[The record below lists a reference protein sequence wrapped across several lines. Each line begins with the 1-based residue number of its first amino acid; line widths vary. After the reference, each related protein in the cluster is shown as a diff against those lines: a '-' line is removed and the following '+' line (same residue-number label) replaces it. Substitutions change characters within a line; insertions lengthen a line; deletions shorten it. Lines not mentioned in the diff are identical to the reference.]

1 MKGLITMV
9 YRQVKRFVN
18 ARSRLVMSIVQP
30 IIWFVFF
37 GMGWSRAFSFPGA
50 RQMFG
55 GLDYLSYLASGMVA
69 MTILTGSFM
78 SGLSVIWDKQFGFL
92 KETLVAPASR
102 KEVIIGRALGDS
114 LVVVFQSLVI
124 LTLMFFLAPGLNP
137 YGVVPAVL
145 YGLMLALGFASIGIA
160 LSTKLSSM
168 EGFQMIVNLITMPL
182 LFLSG
187 IFYPIN
193 TMPDWMK
200 ILAYLDP
207 ATYAVDGMRYWLTG
221 VSSIDPALDI
231 GLLTV
236 LTVIFL
242 VFAAR
247 VFEEAT
253 IED

>member
-1 MKGLITMV
+1 
-9 YRQVKRFVN
+9 
-18 ARSRLVMSIVQP
+18 
-30 IIWFVFF
+30 
-37 GMGWSRAFSFPGA
+37 
-50 RQMFG
+50 
-55 GLDYLSYLASGMVA
+55 
-69 MTILTGSFM
+69 
-78 SGLSVIWDKQFGFL
+78 
-92 KETLVAPASR
+92 
-102 KEVIIGRALGDS
+102 
-114 LVVVFQSLVI
+114 
-124 LTLMFFLAPGLNP
+124 
-137 YGVVPAVL
+137 
-145 YGLMLALGFASIGIA
+145 
-160 LSTKLSSM
+160 
-168 EGFQMIVNLITMPL
+168 MIVNLITMPL

-187 IFYPIN
+187 IFYPIS

-200 ILAYLDP
+200 VLAYLDP